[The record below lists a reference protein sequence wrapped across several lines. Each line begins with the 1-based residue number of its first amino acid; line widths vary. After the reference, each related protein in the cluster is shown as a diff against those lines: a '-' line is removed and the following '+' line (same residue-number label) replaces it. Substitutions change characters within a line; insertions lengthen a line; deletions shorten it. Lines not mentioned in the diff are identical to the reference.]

1 MCKNLNGV
9 SILSHWLSKKIHN
22 AYLHMYIQ
30 IIICSLTHIFSL
42 KYWICKKVVFKKI
55 CYLDYAALNI
65 IR

>member
-1 MCKNLNGV
+1 
-9 SILSHWLSKKIHN
+9 
-22 AYLHMYIQ
+22 MYIQ